1 MKYSC
6 ILIVLMMGFSI
17 EARLNRLGV
26 EYNTFFKMCNGSGG
40 NDYLNTWNLSPART
54 FKPTA
59 VKYKLKSWEGFEFSL
74 TGLMTDIMEY
84 NGMLISTSI
93 LYKDYLMNIKFY
105 TKWSS

>member
-1 MKYSC
+1 MGENE
-6 ILIVLMMGFSI
+6 ILMMGFSI
-17 EARLNRLGV
+17 EARMNRLGG
-26 EYNTFFKMCNGSGG
+26 EYYTFFKMCNGSGG
-40 NDYLNTWNLSPART
+40 NDYLNARNSSPART
-54 FKPTA
+54 FKPTV
-59 VKYKLKSWEGFEFSL
+59 VKYKLKSSERFEFSL

>member
-26 EYNTFFKMCNGSGG
+26 EYNKFFKMCNGSGG
-40 NDYLNTWNLSPART
+40 NDNLNAWNLSPART
-54 FKPTA
+54 FNRTV

-74 TGLMTDIMEY
+74 TG
-84 NGMLISTSI
+84 
-93 LYKDYLMNIKFY
+93 
-105 TKWSS
+105 